1 MRMLAVGIVSP
12 LTAHSEFT
20 ESPRHSGHRRTN
32 LFFLDSGGQQKW
44 PAGGRALPAEYWLY
58 GSNTNFGDFGRL
70 RPFRTLNNLK
80 LHLISFLKR
89 AVPIAGDGGIMNENV
104 WAIIAP
110 DEAIPFGII
119 EPLDSSLQRLPPE

>member
-1 MRMLAVGIVSP
+1 MRIAG
-12 LTAHSEFT
+12 
-20 ESPRHSGHRRTN
+20 RRRIRIA
-32 LFFLDSGGQQKW
+32 GPAPQKKW
-44 PAGGRALPAEYWLY
+44 PAEGRVLPAEYLLY
-58 GSNTNFGDFGRL
+58 RSNTNFRDFGRL
-70 RPFRTLNNLK
+70 GTLRPLNDFK

-89 AVPIAGDGGIMNENV
+89 AVTIAGDGGIMNENV

>member
-1 MRMLAVGIVSP
+1 LSAKRGKRTQSSFYVFGLVKSP
-12 LTAHSEFT
+12 
-20 ESPRHSGHRRTN
+20 SPPK
-32 LFFLDSGGQQKW
+32 KW
-44 PAGGRALPAEYWLY
+44 PAEGRALPAEYWLY
-58 GSNTNFGDFGRL
+58 GSTTNFGDFGRL

-80 LHLISFLKR
+80 LNLISFLKR
-89 AVPIAGDGGIMNENV
+89 AIAIAGDGGIMNENV